1 MLLKKYFL
9 TTQNKWLFPVSYQS
23 TEHNVLWE
31 YSECNRGGERDEKQ
45 DDENVPEDLLI
56 DLAYDEDKDE
66 VLDDDEGVLEE
77 VQHWVRL
84 EDEEAR
90 VETVA
95 ESKSTCVNGGAK
107 KL

>member
-1 MLLKKYFL
+1 MA
-9 TTQNKWLFPVSYQS
+9 
-23 TEHNVLWE
+23 
-31 YSECNRGGERDEKQ
+31 
-45 DDENVPEDLLI
+45 EDLLI

-77 VQHWVRL
+77 VQHGVRL

-95 ESKSTCVNGGAK
+95 ESKSTCVY
-107 KL
+107 